1 MSPASSSVETV
12 NGGVESGEFGP
23 ALGWMADRLV
33 SQLLIADPVRHG
45 KSRGTTVEPGW
56 GTDAGSSPTTYW
68 HWKHLWHLDRL
79 ERAERG
85 ELAEEL
91 PTDGPLLSIIIPA
104 YRPALWYFEECV
116 QSIIDQ
122 TYQHWELCLC
132 DDGSRQPEL
141 RASMEAFAARDSR
154 IKVLFLEQNGGI
166 SRATN
171 RALAAATGEFVILVD
186 HDDLVEPEALA
197 EIGRVVLTVDDA
209 DVIYSDEDKLDEIGR
224 PCQPNFKP
232 DWDPELLLSHPY
244 LGHLTAI
251 RLDLLRRI
259 GGFRPEFDGS
269 QDFDV
274 MLRST
279 ELARRVVHI
288 PKVLYHWRVVAGS
301 AAGDPAA
308 KPWAYAA
315 SRRVVED
322 AVSRRGIR
330 GRVESGPISG
340 SYRVRRE
347 IISTPTVCVI
357 IPFRDQAALT
367 EACLRSLERSPG
379 YPISE
384 VVLVDNGSIEP
395 ETLVLRARLEAR
407 PATRVLDYPGPFN
420 WAAINNLAAAASG
433 ADMLLFLNNDIEATS
448 EGWLHALVELGQRPE
463 VGAVGARLVY
473 PNGTLQHAGVVL
485 GVGGIASHIFNG
497 KPPGRS
503 GYAGWDRVIRSY
515 SALTAA
521 CMLVRRDVFAAL
533 GGFDEALP
541 VAYNDTDFCIRLGQA
556 GYRLL
561 YTPYAEL
568 IHYESV
574 SRGLSG
580 YSIDFGEFLTRW
592 WDLLH
597 NEDPFYNPNLTRVFP
612 WCSFRFPGED
622 EEWFATIGA
631 LVPPTASEG

>member
-1 MSPASSSVETV
+1 MSDEP
-12 NGGVESGEFGP
+12 ESGGFGP
-23 ALGWMADRLV
+23 ALGWMTDRLV
-33 SQLLIADPVRHG
+33 SQLLPD
-45 KSRGTTVEPGW
+45 RGGAHQETTVEPAW
-56 GTDAGSSPTTYW
+56 GTDASSPPTTYW

-79 ERAERG
+79 ERAEQG
-85 ELAEEL
+85 EHAEQL
-91 PTDGPLLSIIIPA
+91 PTDGPLLSIVIPV

-116 QSIIDQ
+116 QSVIDQ
-122 TYQHWELCLC
+122 TYRHWELCLC
-132 DDGSRQPEL
+132 DDGSEQSDL
-141 RASMEAFAARDSR
+141 RASMEAFAARDPR
-154 IKVLFLEQNGGI
+154 IKAMALEQNGGI

-171 RALAAATGEFVILVD
+171 RALAAASGEFVILVD
-186 HDDLVEPEALA
+186 HDDLVEPDALA
-197 EIGRVVLTVDDA
+197 EIARVVLTVDEA

-251 RLDLLRRI
+251 RLDLVRRI

-288 PKVLYHWRVVAGS
+288 PRVLYHWRIVAGS

-308 KPWAYAA
+308 KPWAYDA

-322 AVSRRGIR
+322 AVSRRGIP
-330 GRVESGPISG
+330 GRVESGPIAG
-340 SYRVRRE
+340 TYRVSRE
-347 IISTPTVCVI
+347 IVSSPTVCVI

-384 VVLVDNGSIEP
+384 VILVDNGSIEP
-395 ETLVLRARLEAR
+395 ETRVLRARLEAR

-420 WAAINNLAAAASG
+420 WAAINNVAAAASG

-448 EGWLHALVELGQRPE
+448 EGWLHSLVELAQRPE

-473 PNGTLQHAGVVL
+473 PDGTLQHAGVVL

-503 GYAGWDRVIRSY
+503 GYAGWDTVIRSY
-515 SALTAA
+515 SALHRGVHARAA
-521 CMLVRRDVFAAL
+521 RRVRGAR
-533 GGFDEALP
+533 
-541 VAYNDTDFCIRLGQA
+541 
-556 GYRLL
+556 
-561 YTPYAEL
+561 
-568 IHYESV
+568 
-574 SRGLSG
+574 
-580 YSIDFGEFLTRW
+580 
-592 WDLLH
+592 
-597 NEDPFYNPNLTRVFP
+597 
-612 WCSFRFPGED
+612 RF
-622 EEWFATIGA
+622 
-631 LVPPTASEG
+631 